1 MRTPAPIVRPGDTI
15 DSDEWSIIANK
26 RQLHAAFRAW
36 LADYNPEFLDELEH
50 AQLDEDRVYNGL
62 PYAVD
67 EIIDHI
73 KEQQR

>member
-15 DSDEWSIIANK
+15 DSDEWSIITNK

-36 LADYNPEFLDELEH
+36 LADYNPAFLHEMEHCEL
-50 AQLDEDRVYNGL
+50 DGGRVYDGL
-62 PYAVD
+62 PGAVD
-67 EIIDHI
+67 EIIDHV